1 MKKQLISILTVTAL
15 LAGSCFGGAAAV
27 WAEEVNL
34 PQEAVSDTLE
44 LTEPD
49 PSTLPEMND
58 TLTALQQAA
67 ASRTDCGTYK
77 SFAVVGDSAIAA
89 LYQKEDGYYHLIV
102 TGTGSISNQD
112 FMKQFYNRDSINISN
127 AYIDQLTIEEGITD
141 ISADTFSNFNEVPHQ
156 EAI

>member
-58 TLTALQQAA
+58 TLTALVL
-67 ASRTDCGTYK
+67 SCSWLRPCPVR
-77 SFAVVGDSAIAA
+77 SHPA
-89 LYQKEDGYYHLIV
+89 L
-102 TGTGSISNQD
+102 S
-112 FMKQFYNRDSINISN
+112 
-127 AYIDQLTIEEGITD
+127 
-141 ISADTFSNFNEVPHQ
+141 
-156 EAI
+156 